1 MTETPGTPPEISEV
15 HDGAQESDASG
26 EDRAAAPPTDA
37 ELLQHLGASVLLC
50 WSELSER
57 QKGSAQ
63 RTGGAECEPLII
75 AAAHRQAFAPTSVKT
90 STPPPVQFH
99 ATRLV

>member
-50 WSELSER
+50 WSELSF
-57 QKGSAQ
+57 QAQ
-63 RTGGAECEPLII
+63 VKILAQANDVIGIRPIPGARNEI
-75 AAAHRQAFAPTSVKT
+75 VKLLLRHT
-90 STPPPVQFH
+90 KM
-99 ATRLV
+99 